1 MNEKCRREKK
11 SCDNDVG
18 NNIGWRVIND
28 TATDDDQIYGTWQD
42 EETEGA
48 RRKIEGKGFQDSRV
62 ITYRGELY
70 LRKSANGNFFSPFII
85 LNLAFLSNMD

>member
-1 MNEKCRREKK
+1 MQERKK

-42 EETEGA
+42 EE
-48 RRKIEGKGFQDSRV
+48 IEGFQDSRV
-62 ITYRGELY
+62 IGENCTYGSQRMGI
-70 LRKSANGNFFSPFII
+70 FSP
-85 LNLAFLSNMD
+85 LLLS

>member
-48 RRKIEGKGFQDSRV
+48 RRKIEGKEFQDSRV
-62 ITYRGELY
+62 IGENCTYGSQRMGI
-70 LRKSANGNFFSPFII
+70 FSP
-85 LNLAFLSNMD
+85 LLLS